1 MKILGTG
8 LNGLVGSRIV
18 ELLSSSYQFEN
29 MSRSDGIDITNKDQV
44 YEKIVS
50 SEASIV
56 LHLAAKSNVDACEK
70 DKELGIKGETWQ
82 TNVVGTQNI
91 ANACVKSGKKL
102 IYISTDFVFSGDD
115 APTDGY
121 SEVDTPD
128 PINWYAMTKYEGEK
142 IVINISVPW
151 VILRLAYPYRATFT
165 KNDFFRAIKSRLEE
179 NKKTQVVSD
188 YLFTPTFID
197 DFAIAIDT
205 LIQKNMQGVFHVV
218 GSTSLH
224 PYDAAIHIAEKFGL
238 NKSLISP
245 IVGDKYFENSAKR
258 PFNLTIRNDKI
269 KDIGVIMKT
278 FDEGIAEI
286 KKQLQ

>member
-29 MSRSDGIDITNKDQV
+29 ISRSDGIDITNKDQV

-70 DKELGIKGETWQ
+70 EKHLGEVSETWQ
-82 TNVVGTQNI
+82 INVLGTQNI
-91 ANACVKSGKKL
+91 AEACLQSGKKL
-102 IYISTDFVFSGDD
+102 IYVSTDFVFDGNNPPL
-115 APTDGY
+115 AGY
-121 SEVDTPD
+121 SEEDKPH
-128 PINWYAMTKYEGEK
+128 PINWYATTKYEGEK
-142 IVINISVPW
+142 IVTKLTIPW
-151 VILRLAYPYRATFT
+151 IILRLAYPYRALFV
-165 KNDFFRAIKSRLEE
+165 KNDFFRAIKNRLSESKE
-179 NKKTQVVSD
+179 TQVVSD
-188 YLFTPTFID
+188 YTFTPTFID
-197 DFAIAIDT
+197 DFAHALSA
-205 LIQKNMQGVFHVV
+205 LIQKNAKGIFHGV
-218 GSTSLH
+218 GSRSLH
-224 PYDAAIHIAEKFGL
+224 PYDAAMRIAEEFSLDKG
-238 NKSLISP
+238 LISP
-245 IVGDKYFENSAKR
+245 ITGEKYFENTAKR